1 MKPNKIYLPL
11 LLFTCIAFGVLLGSI
26 LHLPVEKFSFV
37 KNNYKTKLNK
47 LLDFIDNEYVDDVKT
62 DSIVN
67 LTVNSILQ
75 KLDPHSVYVTPHE
88 QKLVAESM
96 KGNFVGIGINF
107 YNYNDSIAV
116 ITPIENSP
124 AEKAGIK
131 PGDRIIYANSYPLFG
146 KKLTTDSLFN
156 KLRGEINSEIAL
168 IIFRKSI
175 KKTIKINLKRNVIP
189 IKSVAVGLLLSKSVG
204 YIKINRFAETT
215 YTEFHKELLYLKSKG
230 LQSLVIDLRD
240 NGGGFLE
247 MATQIADDL
256 LPDKALIVITRNKKG
271 IETKT
276 YATNKG
282 AFEQGKVSILID
294 ENSASASE
302 IVAGAIQD
310 NDRGMI
316 IGRRSFGKGLVQREM
331 NFDDGSAVRLTIAR
345 YFTPS
350 GRCIQ
355 KPYKKGESESYF
367 KESESR
373 FENGELYQKDKIKIS
388 DSLKFKTK
396 NGRIVYGGGGIVPDI
411 FVPLQTIHEQ
421 ESLTYI
427 LQSGLVNHFV
437 FEILDANK
445 YNLNKLNYDAFLT
458 KVKPLDFQNDF
469 QKHLKKNGLELN
481 VAKSKL
487 LVNKYIKLEFT
498 KQLFGDI
505 KYFEQVLFDDLMI
518 KKILTK

>member
-1 MKPNKIYLPL
+1 
-11 LLFTCIAFGVLLGSI
+11 
-26 LHLPVEKFSFV
+26 
-37 KNNYKTKLNK
+37 
-47 LLDFIDNEYVDDVKT
+47 
-62 DSIVN
+62 
-67 LTVNSILQ
+67 
-75 KLDPHSVYVTPHE
+75 
-88 QKLVAESM
+88 
-96 KGNFVGIGINF
+96 
-107 YNYNDSIAV
+107 
-116 ITPIENSP
+116 
-124 AEKAGIK
+124 
-131 PGDRIIYANSYPLFG
+131 
-146 KKLTTDSLFN
+146 
-156 KLRGEINSEIAL
+156 
-168 IIFRKSI
+168 
-175 KKTIKINLKRNVIP
+175 
-189 IKSVAVGLLLSKSVG
+189 
-204 YIKINRFAETT
+204 
-215 YTEFHKELLYLKSKG
+215 
-230 LQSLVIDLRD
+230 
-240 NGGGFLE
+240 
-247 MATQIADDL
+247 
-256 LPDKALIVITRNKKG
+256 
-271 IETKT
+271 
-276 YATNKG
+276 
-282 AFEQGKVSILID
+282 
-294 ENSASASE
+294 
-302 IVAGAIQD
+302 
-310 NDRGMI
+310 MI